1 MPLIFYIIALFILL
15 ELLSFVYSKLFSQ
28 LNFLRFSIILGIF
41 LHEFSHYLACKL
53 TLAPVKK
60 FYISKKK
67 GYVLHGK
74 SKIPIIGGFIISL
87 APLFVGMI
95 SLMAVVYYLNNNNH
109 LILSSINAV
118 KTDKWIDVF
127 WYLKEW
133 LFNLEYGS
141 WKFWLSIF
149 LSLNILAAFTPSKKD
164 YKNILAGIILYI
176 ILSYYFVFFRPV
188 NLMLI
193 YVLSLANIVL
203 LVAIF
208 LLILLNLFKKV
219 FRFL

>member
-1 MPLIFYIIALFILL
+1 MPLIFYVIVLFIFL
-15 ELLSFVYSKLFSQ
+15 ELLSFFYAKLFSQ

-41 LHEFSHYLACKL
+41 LHEFSHYLACKI

-60 FYISKKK
+60 FYISRKK

-74 SKIPIIGGFIISL
+74 SKIPILGGFIISL
-87 APLFVGMI
+87 APLFVGLTG
-95 SLMAVVYYLNNNNH
+95 LMAVVYYLNNNNH
-109 LILSSINAV
+109 LILSSISAA
-118 KTDKWIDVF
+118 KTDQWVDVF
-127 WYLKEW
+127 GYLKEW
-133 LFNLEYGS
+133 LFNLDYGS

-149 LSLNILAAFTPSKKD
+149 LSLNILATFTPSKKD

-176 ILSYYFVFFRPV
+176 ILSYFFIFFRPV

-208 LLILLNLFKKV
+208 LLIILNLIKKV
-219 FRFL
+219 LKFL

>member
-208 LLILLNLFKKV
+208 LLILLNLFKKI